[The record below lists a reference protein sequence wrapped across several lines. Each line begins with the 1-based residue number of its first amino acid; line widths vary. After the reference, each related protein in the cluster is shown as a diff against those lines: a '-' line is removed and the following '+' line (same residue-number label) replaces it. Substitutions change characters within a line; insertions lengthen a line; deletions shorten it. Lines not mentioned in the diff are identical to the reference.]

1 VAGGS
6 WYATD
11 VTSLVA
17 VSVMAFDL
25 GGPGAVGLVGA
36 IRMLPTALLGGAVG
50 VADRFP
56 RPRVVAAVNVALVLV
71 AVTMAVLADTGGS
84 VAALT
89 LVVAVGAAL
98 SVPLKPSLQ
107 AMLPQLARRPQDL
120 ARVNSA
126 YSTVTSIGSVLGP
139 ALGGALLAARGAVP
153 VWLVLAAVYAATA
166 LVAVSIRTPF
176 QPPRRTGTG
185 GRWRA
190 AWTVPFQ
197 GLRALAPSGARVLF
211 GLFMVQRVMLGMVNV
226 FVVLYAHD
234 VAGAD
239 GDGLSGGFFTA
250 LGVGGLLGSV
260 LSFAATGR
268 RGRVWFAI
276 GIALWGLPV
285 AVLGA
290 AAGTAAG
297 GAVAGLVAFTAVG
310 VGNAFAGIF
319 GYSLVNRLLADHL
332 AGRGWGAFHSVG
344 AVAVAAGSLGA
355 PPLVD
360 LLGLSGAM
368 LTTGLLVTV
377 APLACTAG
385 LRALEA
391 ATTPRPEDVELL
403 GGVGVL
409 APLPRLTLERL
420 ACAADRREVA
430 TGVPVVREHAAGEE
444 FFVVESGSLV
454 VRREAVDVRRLG
466 PGDAFGEVALLRSVP
481 RTATV
486 LTTGPSVLLSLR
498 REDFVATV
506 TGHRPTD
513 AGADGAVSELLAA
526 DARRGAPGPRRPTR
540 PGG

>member
-1 VAGGS
+1 MAGGS

-36 IRMLPTALLGGAVG
+36 MRMLPTALLGGAVG

-197 GLRALAPSGARVLF
+197 GLRAFAPSGARVLF

-486 LTTGPSVLLSLR
+486 LTTAPSVLLSLR